1 MAAVPLG
8 RERENMDKSQL
19 IAMMASILLSS
30 RNPIHLSD
38 EKVILTAVEAAERI
52 YESAQEVGKRA
63 HR

>member
-1 MAAVPLG
+1 MSLSPRG
-8 RERENMDKSQL
+8 GSEKNMDKSQL

-52 YESAQEVGKRA
+52 YDSAQEVGKRA

>member
-1 MAAVPLG
+1 
-8 RERENMDKSQL
+8 MDKSQL

-52 YESAQEVGKRA
+52 YESAQEVGKRP

>member
-52 YESAQEVGKRA
+52 YESAQEVSKRA
-63 HR
+63 HP

>member
-1 MAAVPLG
+1 MAVVPLG
-8 RERENMDKSQL
+8 RKRENMDKSQL

-52 YESAQEVGKRA
+52 YESAQDVGKRPQ
-63 HR
+63 R

>member
-1 MAAVPLG
+1 
-8 RERENMDKSQL
+8 MDKSQL

-52 YESAQEVGKRA
+52 YDSAQEVSKRV